1 PWRPGLGAD
10 DDTGGGAHL
19 AVPHGASAGVAV
31 IGGHSRNAVR
41 RMVREIERVDA
52 VLGRRHEEEVLGD
65 TRRDRNPFDIERIG
79 QRLAV
84 DPPFVDPL
92 EMPRH
97 APWGENGL
105 GQDGAGARV
114 VHPLGGDAG
123 RSAGQEACEKSRNPE
138 SGRHAWKVAGCSS
151 SVKEAPF
158 LFGESSPR
166 SNKSS
171 LRLNETS
178 LRLDE
183 TSLWLEETSLRL
195 EETSLQLD
203 ETSLWLDETSLR
215 LEETSL
221 RLEETSLQLEETSLR
236 LEETSLRLDSLS
248 GQGPSAASDAVARDL
263 PTCRITSARASQ
275 PSRRD
280 KGSPAQDFNPG
291 CGAVAQPSFQWPA
304 VPRLAGEAL
313 PRAPG
318 REPQHAP
325 DSCRPPSA
333 SRNQSSGVL

>member
-178 LRLDE
+178 LRLNETSLQLDETSLWLDE

-221 RLEETSLQLEETSLR
+221 RLEETSLQLEETSLQLEETSLQLDETSLRPDETSLRLDETSLR

-275 PSRRD
+275 PSR
-280 KGSPAQDFNPG
+280 
-291 CGAVAQPSFQWPA
+291 
-304 VPRLAGEAL
+304 
-313 PRAPG
+313 
-318 REPQHAP
+318 
-325 DSCRPPSA
+325 
-333 SRNQSSGVL
+333 